1 MSGRESTVR
10 QSTVRGSTVHDARV
24 RGTTGHETADD
35 AQAAL
40 RTWLRLLACTSLVER
55 EVRARLR
62 QHFDTTL
69 PRFDVLAQL
78 DAAARSADG
87 DPMAGAL
94 TMSELSERLMVTN
107 GNLTGLVARLVR
119 ERLVSRAASPIDRR
133 VQRVR
138 LTASCKR
145 ALDAMTP
152 VHRRWIGALFAGL
165 SPEERAQ
172 LDTLLGKLKTTVRRT
187 LDDGEELR

>member
-1 MSGRESTVR
+1 MS
-10 QSTVRGSTVHDARV
+10 ARAPS
-24 RGTTGHETADD
+24 GHATGGHESADD

-62 QHFDTTL
+62 EHFDTTL

-78 DAAARSADG
+78 DAAARSGADE
-87 DPMAGAL
+87 PAVGAL

-107 GNLTGLVARLVR
+107 GNLTGLIARLVR
-119 ERLVSRAASPIDRR
+119 ERLVSRAASPTDRR

-138 LTASCKR
+138 LTASGKR

-152 VHRRWIGALFAGL
+152 AHQRWIGALFGGL

-172 LDTLLGKLKTTVRRT
+172 LDALLGKLKTTIRHMI
-187 LDDGEELR
+187 DDEELR

>member
-1 MSGRESTVR
+1 MS
-10 QSTVRGSTVHDARV
+10 A
-24 RGTTGHETADD
+24 RGTSARAARGQAPVSDTPADAPAD
-35 AQAAL
+35 APAAL

-62 QHFDTTL
+62 EDFDTTL

-78 DAAARSADG
+78 DAAARRADG
-87 DPMAGAL
+87 DPTAGAL

-119 ERLVSRAASPIDRR
+119 ERLVSRAASPTDRR

-138 LTASCKR
+138 LTASGKR
-145 ALDAMTP
+145 ALGAMTP
-152 VHRRWIGALFAGL
+152 AHQRWIGALFAGL
-165 SPEERAQ
+165 SPEERTQ

-187 LDDGEELR
+187 IDDGEELR